1 MRIATRPTLGARPG
15 GRLSS
20 CGAARRTLLLPSVRG
35 FILQPT
41 YRVVGGTPEVHLYGT
56 LENGESFLA
65 IDDRVRPYFFVPTAR
80 ADAVSGLDAR
90 VEPTDLVALD
100 GTPVARVTVGV
111 PAHVPP
117 LRERLRARGIVC
129 YESDLRFA
137 YTYLRDRDLR
147 GAVALDGSWEPQ
159 GRLRRV
165 YRNPTI
171 AAADFTPRLRILS
184 LDIETDLAASAL
196 FAIGLAGLGVDRVL
210 IVGPGPLRGAE
221 CFPDERALLLRF
233 LALLGEADPDVVTG
247 WNVVDFDLTVLQ
259 RLCRRHGIPFRL
271 GRTDDEVVIH
281 RDQGFTREAR
291 AAVPGR
297 MVLDGLALVRSAFIR
312 LDDYKLETAARTFL
326 GKGKLMTG
334 DGRGREIVEA
344 FRHDR
349 QKLVDYNLR
358 DAALALEIVE
368 RQHLVDLAVSRSR
381 LTGMQLDRVGAS
393 IASIDFLYLAELRRR
408 GRVAPSVTDHPSAAV
423 AGGAVLDSAPG
434 LFTNILVFD
443 FKSLYPSIIRTFN
456 IDPLTYLSPDAA
468 GRDAEAIRTPS
479 GACFR
484 REPGILP
491 ELVARL
497 WSERDAARAAGDAH
511 RAHAIKILM
520 NSLYGV
526 LAATTCRF
534 FSSAIANAITLAGQH
549 LIHVAAAEVQR
560 LGHRVIYGDTDSLFV
575 DVGAPDP
582 ERAEVRA
589 HELRLA
595 LGAMLVGHLRER
607 FDVASHLELEYEK
620 CYRRFFMPEV
630 RQGTGGSKKRY
641 AGLLGHG
648 SDARLEIVGLEAV
661 RRDWTPLARRFQR
674 ELLDRVFHD
683 RPVDDFVR
691 DFLASL
697 RRGALDDLLAYKKA
711 VRKRL
716 EDYTKTTPAHVK
728 AARKQRG
735 PRTRIVEYVVTDVG
749 PEPVDERRGALD
761 YEHYVTKQL
770 EPIAEALLRFV
781 GVHFA
786 DLAGRPRQ
794 LELW

>member
-1 MRIATRPTLGARPG
+1 M
-15 GRLSS
+15 
-20 CGAARRTLLLPSVRG
+20 RG

-41 YRVVGGTPEVHLYGT
+41 YRVVGSTPEVHLYGT
-56 LENGESFLA
+56 LESGESFLVV
-65 IDDRVRPYFFVPTAR
+65 DDRVRPYFFVPASH
-80 ADAVSGLDAR
+80 ADAATGPEVRL
-90 VEPTDLVALD
+90 EPTDLVALD
-100 GTPVARVTVGV
+100 GTPVARVTVDL

-117 LRERLRARGIVC
+117 LRERLQAKGIPC
-129 YESDLRFA
+129 YEADLRFV
-137 YTYLRDRDLR
+137 YSYLRDRDLR
-147 GAVALDGSWEPQ
+147 GAISIDGPWRPQ
-159 GRLRRV
+159 GRIRRV
-165 YRNPTI
+165 YRNPTL
-171 AAADFTPRLRILS
+171 APADYTPRLRTLS
-184 LDIETDLAASAL
+184 LDIETDLTASSL
-196 FAIGLAGLGVDRVL
+196 FAIGLAGLGTDRAL
-210 IVGPGPLRGAE
+210 IVGPGSLRNAE
-221 CFPDERALLLRF
+221 CFPDERTLLLRF
-233 LALLGEADPDVVTG
+233 LALLNEVDPDVLTG
-247 WNVVDFDLTVLQ
+247 WNVVDFDLSVLQ
-259 RLCRRHGIPFRL
+259 RLCKQHGIPFRL
-271 GRTDDEVVIH
+271 GRTDDEIVIQ

-312 LDDYKLETAARTFL
+312 LDDYKLETAARAFL

-334 DGRGREIVEA
+334 DGSGREIVEA

-358 DAALALEIVE
+358 DAELALEIVE
-368 RQHLVDLAVSRSR
+368 RQHLIDLAVSRSR

-393 IASIDFLYLAELRRR
+393 IASIDFLYLTELHRR
-408 GRVAPSVTDHPSAAV
+408 GHVAPSVTNHPNAAV
-423 AGGAVLDSAPG
+423 AGGAVLDSVPG

-456 IDPLTYLSPDAA
+456 IDPLTYLAPDAA
-468 GRDAEAIRTPS
+468 GHHAEPIRTPS

-497 WSERDAARAAGDAH
+497 WVERDAARAAGDLH

-534 FSSAIANAITLAGQH
+534 FSPAIANAITLAGQH
-549 LIHVAAAEVQR
+549 LIHIAAAEVR
-560 LGHRVIYGDTDSLFV
+560 RFGHRVIYGDTDSLFV
-575 DVGAPDP
+575 DVGEPDP
-582 ERAEVRA
+582 ERAETRA

-595 LGAMLVGHLRER
+595 IGTMLAAHLRER
-607 FDVASHLELEYEK
+607 FGVESHLDLEYEK

-641 AGLLGHG
+641 AGIVGDG
-648 SDARLEIVGLEAV
+648 PATRLEIVGLEAV
-661 RRDWTPLARRFQR
+661 RRDWTPLAKRFQR
-674 ELLDRVFHD
+674 ELLDRVFRD

-691 DFLASL
+691 EFLASL
-697 RRGALDDLLAYKKA
+697 HQGALDDHLTYKKA

-716 EDYTKTTPAHVK
+716 ADYTKTTPAHVK

-735 PRTRIVEYVVTDVG
+735 PRTRIVEYVVTAAG
-749 PEPVDERRGALD
+749 PEPVDERRSALD

-770 EPIAEALLRFV
+770 APIADALLRFV